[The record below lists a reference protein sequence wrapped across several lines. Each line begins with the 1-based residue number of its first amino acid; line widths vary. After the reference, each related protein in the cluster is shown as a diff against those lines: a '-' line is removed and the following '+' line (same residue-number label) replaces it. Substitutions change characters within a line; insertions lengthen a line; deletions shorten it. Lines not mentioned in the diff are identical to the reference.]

1 MRNVPK
7 ITAADY
13 DDLLASVEAGTT
25 QRELARRY
33 GCAPSLIARH
43 LARAKQSRARAE
55 PVDECDSRVA
65 PVPHAG
71 SIRAILEARI
81 RDPET
86 SARDLASLANVLA
99 RLDEEEQVEQVKVV
113 TVDATGK
120 VIESA
125 LSWAPPGV
133 TLAAPNPERLIEEG
147 ISAEDVGLII
157 QFPLPPHLRASP
169 DSP

>member
-1 MRNVPK
+1 MRTVPK

-13 DDLLASVEAGTT
+13 DALLASVEAGIT

-33 GCAPSLIARH
+33 GCARSLIARH

-55 PVDECDSRVA
+55 TVDECDPGVA
-65 PVPHAG
+65 PESHTG

-81 RDPET
+81 RNRET

-99 RLDEEEQVEQVKVV
+99 RPDAEEQVEQIKVV
-113 TVDATGK
+113 TVDSTGK

-125 LSWAPPGV
+125 LSWAAPGV
-133 TLAAPNPERLIEEG
+133 TLAAPNRERLIEKG
-147 ISAEDVGLII
+147 IAEEDAGLII
-157 QFPLPPHLRASP
+157 KVPLPPHLRDSP
-169 DSP
+169 DST